1 MLPKDKHLIYKLKR
15 RISIL
20 IVVILSLSY
29 WIRINYYDLDWKTSE
44 VEILQYEISEK
55 ENEIKSLQ
63 SKLDSIKISTVVKNI
78 EKPKIIIN
86 TKKKELKPKTDSV
99 KIDESNLPIINE
111 IETQTND
118 STKN

>member
-20 IVVILSLSY
+20 IVVILSLVY
-29 WIRINYYDLDWKTSE
+29 WLRLNYHDLDWKNSE
-44 VEILQYEISEK
+44 VEILQYEITEK
-55 ENEIKSLQ
+55 DNEIKSLK
-63 SKLDSIKISTVVKNI
+63 SKIDSIEIPTVVKNI

-99 KIDESNLPIINE
+99 KIDENNLPIINE
-111 IETQTND
+111 IENQTD